1 MQITME
7 IELENTLMLAT
18 DIQLIGVNSIV
29 MHRSFDQLDSTIIN
43 FELMEMKHF
52 KLIVVKDNWLVSF

>member
-29 MHRSFDQLDSTIIN
+29 MHRSFDQLDSTIIS

-52 KLIVVKDNWLVSF
+52 ELIVVKDNWLVSF